1 MSIAENLFDI
11 SLNYFALIRAYA
23 SRFEL
28 TLPQAFILLYIPFDG
43 ATISELSNKL
53 GVDIS
58 TMTRNLQRIERKQL
72 IIRNINPNDKR
83 STKLV
88 LSSRGQELSNALQ
101 QKIEENLNLILSKY
115 DYKKSHQIK
124 NYLEGLSWE
133 LYLFREN
140 LK

>member
-58 TMTRNLQRIERKQL
+58 TMTRNLQRIERKKL
-72 IIRNINPNDKR
+72 IIRKINPNDKR

>member
-58 TMTRNLQRIERKQL
+58 TMTRNLQRIERKKL

-88 LSSRGQELSNALQ
+88 LSSTGQELSNALQ

>member
-58 TMTRNLQRIERKQL
+58 TMTRNLQRIERKKL

>member
-58 TMTRNLQRIERKQL
+58 TMTRNLQRIERKKL

-88 LSSRGQELSNALQ
+88 LSSKGQELSNALQ
-101 QKIEENLNLILSKY
+101 QKIEKNLNLILSKY

-124 NYLEGLSWE
+124 NHLESLSWE

>member
-58 TMTRNLQRIERKQL
+58 TMTRNLQRIERKKL
-72 IIRNINPNDKR
+72 IIRKINPNDKR

-101 QKIEENLNLILSKY
+101 QKIEENLNLIISKY

>member
-11 SLNYFALIRAYA
+11 SLNYFALIRAFA

-58 TMTRNLQRIERKQL
+58 TMTRNLQRIERKKL
-72 IIRNINPNDKR
+72 IIRKINPNDKR

-115 DYKKSHQIK
+115 DYKKAHQIK
-124 NYLEGLSWE
+124 NHLERLSGE

>member
-58 TMTRNLQRIERKQL
+58 TMTRNLQRIERKKL
-72 IIRNINPNDKR
+72 IIRKINPNDKR

-88 LSSRGQELSNALQ
+88 LSSKGQELSNALQ

>member
-1 MSIAENLFDI
+1 MSIAEHLFDI

-58 TMTRNLQRIERKQL
+58 TMTRNLQRIERKKL

-88 LSSRGQELSNALQ
+88 LSSKGQELSNALQ
-101 QKIEENLNLILSKY
+101 QKIEQNLNLILSKY

>member
-58 TMTRNLQRIERKQL
+58 TMTRNLQRIERKKL

-88 LSSRGQELSNALQ
+88 LSSKGQELSNALQ
-101 QKIEENLNLILSKY
+101 QKIEQNLNLILSKY

>member
-58 TMTRNLQRIERKQL
+58 TMTRNLQRIERKKL

-88 LSSRGQELSNALQ
+88 LSSRGQELSKALQ

>member
-58 TMTRNLQRIERKQL
+58 TMTRNLQRIERKKL

-88 LSSRGQELSNALQ
+88 LSSKGQELSNALQ
-101 QKIEENLNLILSKY
+101 QKIEKNLNLILSKY

>member
-58 TMTRNLQRIERKQL
+58 TMTRNLQRIERKKL

-88 LSSRGQELSNALQ
+88 LSSKGQELSNALQ

>member
-1 MSIAENLFDI
+1 MTIAENLFDI

-58 TMTRNLQRIERKQL
+58 TMTRNLQRIERKKL

-88 LSSRGQELSNALQ
+88 LSSTGQELSNALQ

-124 NYLEGLSWE
+124 NHLESLSWE

>member
-58 TMTRNLQRIERKQL
+58 TMTRNLQRIERKKL
-72 IIRNINPNDKR
+72 IIRDINPNDKR

>member
-58 TMTRNLQRIERKQL
+58 TMTRNLQRIERKKL

-88 LSSRGQELSNALQ
+88 LSLRGQELSNALQ

>member
-11 SLNYFALIRAYA
+11 SLNYFALIRAFA

-58 TMTRNLQRIERKQL
+58 TMTRNLQRIERKKL
-72 IIRNINPNDKR
+72 IIRKINPNDKR

-115 DYKKSHQIK
+115 DYKKAHQIK
-124 NYLEGLSWE
+124 NHLERLSWE